1 MIFFVQLLKFVDS
14 NEEAQVNKMIKT
26 ARTKFVETLEEKKKA
41 MKNFMR
47 AESIALGCL
56 AQCFF
61 CGARCMQH

>member
-14 NEEAQVNKMIKT
+14 NEEAQVNKMIQT

-56 AQCFF
+56 A
-61 CGARCMQH
+61 